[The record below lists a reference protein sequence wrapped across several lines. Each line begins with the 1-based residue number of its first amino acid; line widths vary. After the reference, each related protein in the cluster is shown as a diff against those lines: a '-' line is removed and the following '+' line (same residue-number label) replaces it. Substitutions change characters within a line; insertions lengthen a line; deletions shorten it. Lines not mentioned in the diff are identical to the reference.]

1 MTKRAL
7 EIVERGSG
15 EPLVVIPG
23 VQGRW
28 EYSRGLVEALAQHYR
43 VVTFSLG
50 DERARGPEPV
60 HGMDVLASQVDEALD
75 RIGAPQAAIV
85 GVSFGGLVAL
95 HYAATRPA
103 RTRALVMF
111 SAPGPRWHLRP
122 RHAFYARLPWLLGP
136 LFVVEAPFRLRQE
149 VKAAFPDRRSRMAYV
164 RQQVWTALTAP
175 VSLSRM
181 AARGLL
187 IGRYDR
193 VADCARVACPT
204 LVVQG
209 DEHIDDV
216 TGSGGTADYQR
227 LIARATLATVP
238 RTGHIG
244 TVTKPAECAG
254 LVRAFLHTTTGNNR
268 ESAA

>member
-1 MTKRAL
+1 MNKVAL

-28 EYSRGLVEALAQHYR
+28 EYSRGLVDALARHYR
-43 VVTFSLG
+43 VITFSLG
-50 DERARGPEPV
+50 DERAPDSEQV

-75 RIGAPQAAIV
+75 RIGAAQAPIV

-122 RHAFYARLPWLLGP
+122 RHAYYAKHPWLFGP
-136 LFVVEAPFRLRQE
+136 LFVAEAPSRLRQE
-149 VKAAFPDRRSRMAYV
+149 VIAAFPDWRARTAYV
-164 RQQVWTALTAP
+164 RRQLWTSLTAP
-175 VSLSRM
+175 ASLSRM

-193 VADCARVACPT
+193 VADCALVSCPT
-204 LVVQG
+204 LIVHG
-209 DEHIDDV
+209 DEQIDHV
-216 TGSGGTADYQR
+216 TGSGGTADYQQ
-227 LIARATLATVP
+227 LITGSTLATVP
-238 RTGHIG
+238 NTGHIG

-254 LVRAFLHTTTGNNR
+254 LVHDFLHSTTGHRR